1 MGCLPSAPKINPPAA
16 TPPPAAQGA
25 DALAVG
31 PAATAGSPSTKG
43 AVGRLALRVGSA
55 AQKSG
60 V

>member
-31 PAATAGSPSTKG
+31 PATAPASRG

-55 AQKSG
+55 ANKG
-60 V
+60 A